1 LIPAAKVY
9 DLPDAEWAALA
20 EKMEQYRRKVEI
32 DMVPAMNEVSQEIS
46 RLEST
51 VVDLQSRE
59 ANRRRDLSN
68 TVQQVALVL
77 YVLSAVLALY
87 GKWLEA
93 RKPRGTA

>member
-1 LIPAAKVY
+1 
-9 DLPDAEWAALA
+9 
-20 EKMEQYRRKVEI
+20 
-32 DMVPAMNEVSQEIS
+32 MVPAMNEVSQEIS